1 MEETFLNVTAGGR
14 EEANGTW
21 WVEARDVAQHP
32 TVPRM
37 VPNKENLAP
46 DISSAEKP
54 YITRN

>member
-1 MEETFLNVTAGGR
+1 MNVTAGGR